1 MWGFGR
7 KVQHLPESTGQFLPG
22 CMDVMLDYSPEGIF
36 MRLYYPTSEDKNDPS
51 NCSGWIPWMPT
62 GNGYILGLAKVL
74 FLFPFVIRFMQ
85 WWSAHDIPVIY
96 GSKPKLDKKL
106 KCIVLSHGLG
116 AHRALYS
123 NVCCELA
130 SRGYLVAALEHKGGS
145 SCYTYYYKNKDDA
158 ENNIKAHVE
167 YEQVQLGKNHFG
179 QRKRQIGVR
188 IKECNKALDF
198 LLNLNKG
205 QVPHNVIDDVP
216 TDRKIE
222 FKLEDLVGKLDVD
235 TLTMAGHSFGG
246 ATALLTLSQRPEF
259 KQGLLLDP
267 WMYPI
272 KDDNLPEKVQQPLVF
287 INTQTFHIVSNVQ
300 AMSKYLTNN
309 DRTMYTILHTT
320 HEHQGDTAMLF
331 GSWMNWF
338 MKKLDPLV
346 ALKINN
352 CLVLEFLDKYVGSP
366 SDITDCREFL
376 ELEKPSYEV
385 GLTKP
390 WA

>member
-1 MWGFGR
+1 
-7 KVQHLPESTGQFLPG
+7 
-22 CMDVMLDYSPEGIF
+22 
-36 MRLYYPTSEDKNDPS
+36 
-51 NCSGWIPWMPT
+51 MPT

-85 WWSAHDIPVIY
+85 WWSGKLIHRYKKVSPHSNGFILTAHDIPVIY

-259 KQGLLLDP
+259 K
-267 WMYPI
+267 
-272 KDDNLPEKVQQPLVF
+272 
-287 INTQTFHIVSNVQ
+287 
-300 AMSKYLTNN
+300 
-309 DRTMYTILHTT
+309 
-320 HEHQGDTAMLF
+320 
-331 GSWMNWF
+331 
-338 MKKLDPLV
+338 
-346 ALKINN
+346 
-352 CLVLEFLDKYVGSP
+352 
-366 SDITDCREFL
+366 
-376 ELEKPSYEV
+376 
-385 GLTKP
+385 
-390 WA
+390 